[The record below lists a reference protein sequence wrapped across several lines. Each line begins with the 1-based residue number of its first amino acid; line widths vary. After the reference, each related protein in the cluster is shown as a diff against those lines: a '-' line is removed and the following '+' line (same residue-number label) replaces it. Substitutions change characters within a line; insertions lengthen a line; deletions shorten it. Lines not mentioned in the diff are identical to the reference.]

1 MKKMIVTDAELL
13 SNLLFGPGQ
22 PLGGS
27 RLGDE
32 ELVRLASE
40 TFSEKPF
47 CVVRH
52 WMLLDVMLPQSMEK
66 DIKAQGTQATIL
78 YAQVMVF
85 DSRGMHKPGGSV
97 LSSYQLEFDGCVFES
112 KDTIFI
118 LAGRGSRKHASL
130 PAVQAL
136 AAY

>member
-1 MKKMIVTDAELL
+1 MTVSDAELL
-13 SNLLFGPGQ
+13 SDLLFGPAQ
-22 PLGGS
+22 PMGGS
-27 RLGDE
+27 RLGDA

-40 TFSEKPF
+40 TFREKPF

-52 WMLLDVMLPQSMEK
+52 WMLLDVMLPPSIEEGM
-66 DIKAQGTQATIL
+66 KAQGIEATIL
-78 YAQVMVF
+78 YAQRMVF
-85 DSRGMHKPGGSV
+85 DSLGMHRPGDSI
-97 LSSYQLEFDGCVFES
+97 LSGYQSDFDGCIFES

-118 LAGRGSRKHASL
+118 LGGRGARKHASS

>member
-1 MKKMIVTDAELL
+1 MKKTTVSDAELL
-13 SNLLFGPGQ
+13 SDLLFGPAQ

-27 RLGDE
+27 RLADD
-32 ELVRLASE
+32 ELVSLCNE

-66 DIKAQGTQATIL
+66 DIKARGTQATIL

-85 DSRGMHKPGGSV
+85 DSRGMHQPRGSV
-97 LSSYQLEFDGCVFES
+97 LSSYQLDFDGCVFES
-112 KDTIFI
+112 KETIFI

>member
-1 MKKMIVTDAELL
+1 MKKTTVSDAELL
-13 SNLLFGPGQ
+13 SDLLFGPAQ

-27 RLGDE
+27 RLGDD

-40 TFSEKPF
+40 TFSGKPF

-52 WMLLDVMLPQSMEK
+52 WMLLDVLLPQSIEEE
-66 DIKAQGTQATIL
+66 IAAQGVKATIL
-78 YAQVMVF
+78 YAQRTVF
-85 DSRGMHKPGGSV
+85 DSRGIHRPGDSV
-97 LSSYQLEFDGCVFES
+97 LSGYQSDFDGCIFES
-112 KDTIFI
+112 KETIYI
-118 LAGRGSRKHASL
+118 LGGRGSRKHASS